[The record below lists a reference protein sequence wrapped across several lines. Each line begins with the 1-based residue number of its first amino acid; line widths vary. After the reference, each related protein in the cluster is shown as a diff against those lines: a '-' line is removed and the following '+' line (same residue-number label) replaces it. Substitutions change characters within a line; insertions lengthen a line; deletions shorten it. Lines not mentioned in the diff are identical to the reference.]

1 MSEVNTATV
10 VTTKQA
16 GALIASAP
24 KVRFHLMGEPGVG
37 KSSVLTYV
45 TDQLPTHNGVY
56 LDMSTVYEGDTLM
69 PAMDHE
75 NKVVVSY
82 PSNRFKLHGKD
93 RPPVAIMLDELFKSN
108 QKIINAVHPLLESSN
123 PRLGDLFLTDKDI
136 VFSTGNITTDGV
148 GDSIKSHSRNR
159 IVPLLVRK
167 PTNKEWLDWAVP
179 NDIAPVMLAFANAR
193 PDMFESYIDNPET
206 KNPYIFNPR
215 VQQDGFFSPRSAEIA
230 SHILKVRDILDDDQ
244 LRSGLDGAIG
254 RSASSELLAYVQLQ
268 DELPT
273 WEAIVASPKTVA
285 IPTNSGA
292 CSIVVYT
299 SISRVDEKSMD
310 ALMIYLSRF
319 EPEWQAVFAR
329 QLCLTPKKQLLA
341 FKSKQ
346 FNDWLALNQDILPA
360 Y

>member
-1 MSEVNTATV
+1 
-10 VTTKQA
+10 
-16 GALIASAP
+16 
-24 KVRFHLMGEPGVG
+24 
-37 KSSVLTYV
+37 
-45 TDQLPTHNGVY
+45 
-56 LDMSTVYEGDTLM
+56 
-69 PAMDHE
+69 
-75 NKVVVSY
+75 
-82 PSNRFKLHGKD
+82 
-93 RPPVAIMLDELFKSN
+93 
-108 QKIINAVHPLLESSN
+108 
-123 PRLGDLFLTDKDI
+123 
-136 VFSTGNITTDGV
+136 
-148 GDSIKSHSRNR
+148 
-159 IVPLLVRK
+159 LLVRK